1 MIDYYVSLIKYIWIT
16 KSLTHRSCSSLT
28 CISDWMR
35 IGAFSFDSPDAFLM
49 ENLICPPKLPTEDT
63 MQKMLDSDGS
73 CILHNI
79 KTGIWIA
86 GNILQNSLQSLIT
99 IHCYLNQISFS
110 YSPKWNVTFRFTAC
124 SVPCM

>member
-1 MIDYYVSLIKYIWIT
+1 MIDNYFSLIKYIWIT

-28 CISDWMR
+28 CVSDWMR

-49 ENLICPPKLPTEDT
+49 KNLICPPTEDT
-63 MQKMLDSDGS
+63 VQKMLDSYGS

-86 GNILQNSLQSLIT
+86 DLQLVRCPVCDLNTCDGEKILMKTKRRPYCPIFL
-99 IHCYLNQISFS
+99 
-110 YSPKWNVTFRFTAC
+110 
-124 SVPCM
+124 